1 MPPRRSA
8 RSKSPAK
15 AAKDAIAN
23 AAADATAT
31 KRRPDAREATD
42 EGARTVKA
50 ARTAR
55 GTAAGRGSA
64 RGGGSRGLTTRAIED
79 DALFAT
85 ARETWRRNDGEAAYD
100 GEVVRK
106 IYEEELGG
114 GERRRRR
121 GDCRFWTRRGTRN
134 GFSPSARAI
143 EGIAIERS

>member
-23 AAADATAT
+23 AATDATAT

-64 RGGGSRGLTTRAIED
+64 RGGG
-79 DALFAT
+79 
-85 ARETWRRNDGEAAYD
+85 
-100 GEVVRK
+100 
-106 IYEEELGG
+106 
-114 GERRRRR
+114 
-121 GDCRFWTRRGTRN
+121 
-134 GFSPSARAI
+134 
-143 EGIAIERS
+143 